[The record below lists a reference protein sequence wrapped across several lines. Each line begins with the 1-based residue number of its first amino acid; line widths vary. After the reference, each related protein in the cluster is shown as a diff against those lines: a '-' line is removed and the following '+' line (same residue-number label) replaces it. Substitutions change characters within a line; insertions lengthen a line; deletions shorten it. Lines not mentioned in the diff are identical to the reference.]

1 MQVGLKAYLLWEENG
16 RPEGGDFSEQAREV
30 LAAALRSGQSIREV
44 ERAMRQVA
52 SSSSRPHRTAL
63 CPWRCMHRSQKP
75 RWQRWLGPI
84 ASTP

>member
-30 LAAALRSGQSIREV
+30 LTAALRSGQSIQEV

-52 SSSSRPHRTAL
+52 ASPRPNRKVPQL
-63 CPWRCMHRSQKP
+63 WRCRHSR
-75 RWQRWLGPI
+75 GP
-84 ASTP
+84 AGNAG